1 MAYFLLNLEKHITNE
16 RLLTNQERINLYR
29 HILITSTI
37 FSLTQSL
44 IRFLKHKTHHSF
56 SSQQKTENK
65 NVSLVLRFYMADNNV
80 FRRETNRTAYQLIF
94 VFHFTSLA
102 SMH

>member
-29 HILITSTI
+29 YILIASTI
-37 FSLTQSL
+37 FSLTHYL

-56 SSQQKTENK
+56 SSQQNTEHK

-80 FRRETNRTAYQLIF
+80 FKGKQTELLISSYLF
-94 VFHFTSLA
+94 FILQV
-102 SMH
+102 

>member
-1 MAYFLLNLEKHITNE
+1 MAYFLLDLEKHITNE

-29 HILITSTI
+29 YILIASTI
-37 FSLTQSL
+37 FSLTHYL

-56 SSQQKTENK
+56 SSQQNTEHK

-80 FRRETNRTAYQLIF
+80 FRRETNRTAVSSYLFFILQ
-94 VFHFTSLA
+94 V
-102 SMH
+102 